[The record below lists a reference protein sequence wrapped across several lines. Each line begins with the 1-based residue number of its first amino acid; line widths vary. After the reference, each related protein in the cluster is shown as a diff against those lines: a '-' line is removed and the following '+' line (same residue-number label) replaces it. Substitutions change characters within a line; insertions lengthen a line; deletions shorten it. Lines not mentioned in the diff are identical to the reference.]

1 MGSPGR
7 RPSRVRGP
15 RKEVLHMYRS
25 TCREHKFLNDVP
37 HVSWGESEL
46 HCTQILRNIYDNINY
61 KYSLYIYTTGK
72 PSK

>member
-1 MGSPGR
+1 
-7 RPSRVRGP
+7 
-15 RKEVLHMYRS
+15 MYRS